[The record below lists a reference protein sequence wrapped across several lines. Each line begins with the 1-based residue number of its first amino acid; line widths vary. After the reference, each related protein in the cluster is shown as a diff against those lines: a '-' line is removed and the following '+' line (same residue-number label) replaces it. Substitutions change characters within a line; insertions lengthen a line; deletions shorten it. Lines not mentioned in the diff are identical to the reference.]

1 MGKID
6 EDRKCLA
13 KLYIKAYRHTSSAEI
28 QAAAYLGRRGQKLKS
43 FEKDT
48 KWTTVE
54 RKIQQLGKR

>member
-48 KWTTVE
+48 QNG
-54 RKIQQLGKR
+54 QQWKEKYSN